1 MKKSVVVTL
10 IIILVLVLD
19 QWLKIWVKLN
29 MPYGSSDPILG
40 LSWAQLHFVENN
52 GMAFG
57 LSYGGVAGKLI
68 LSTFRIG
75 MVGVLIYILR
85 TLIKNKESLGLLIS
99 FSLIIAGAMGNIIDS
114 MFYGLIFSESVY
126 HSGNLAT
133 FMPEGGGY
141 APFLQGR
148 VVDMFSFPLFSGV
161 YPDWVPFVG
170 GTNFTFFSFI
180 FNIADAAISVGVASI
195 ILFHRAFFKQDNN
208 KSENANAAVSSDV
221 SLESPS
227 TNDEA

>member
-1 MKKSVVVTL
+1 MKKSVIVTL
-10 IIILVLVLD
+10 VILLVLVLD

-57 LSYGGVAGKLI
+57 LSYGGVVGKFV
-68 LSTFRIG
+68 LSTFRIA

-85 TLIKNKESLGLLIS
+85 ALIKSKESLSLLIS

-126 HSGNLAT
+126 HSGSLAE

-148 VVDMFSFPLFSGV
+148 VVDMFSFPLFSGT
-161 YPDWVPFVG
+161 YPDWIPFVG
-170 GTNFTFFSFI
+170 GTDFTFFSFI
-180 FNIADAAISVGVASI
+180 FNVADAAISVGVASI
-195 ILFHRAFFKQDNN
+195 ILFHRSFFKQD
-208 KSENANAAVSSDV
+208 KSEKATSDSSNSSEV
-221 SLESPS
+221 TPPISIE
-227 TNDEA
+227 EE